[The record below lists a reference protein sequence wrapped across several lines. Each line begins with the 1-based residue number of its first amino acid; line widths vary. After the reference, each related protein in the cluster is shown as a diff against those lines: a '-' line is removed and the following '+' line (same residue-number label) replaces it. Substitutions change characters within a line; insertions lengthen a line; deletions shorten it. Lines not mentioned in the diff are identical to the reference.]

1 MRPSAGSCREYT
13 WSREGRCYTSPP
25 AVEVGGDGIGEIL
38 ANAWRRL
45 WRKQLLALYP
55 FALGLFNTLAFLAV
69 YSSLEPSLGL
79 SAFFRANFNRW
90 TYIQE
95 HSLQILTPGV
105 PLAVAAV
112 AAVAVC
118 VLAAAVR
125 APFFR
130 AVTGTH
136 YPLAPRSLGELLRLM
151 LFYMAT
157 YAVFTVLPYSLSP
170 QGIAFAILSWVLI
183 PLSALV
189 MFGDYVLVFEGLT
202 PWRAV
207 ARSVA
212 LLRKAWRPALATL
225 LLALLLWYLVSLLFD
240 RYYAGTGQ
248 IFLLFP
254 LSQLLVEA
262 MVTTVIDVL
271 LISTYDQYRG

>member
-1 MRPSAGSCREYT
+1 M
-13 WSREGRCYTSPP
+13 
-25 AVEVGGDGIGEIL
+25 GGDGIGEIL

-45 WRKQLLALYP
+45 RRKQFLALYP

-69 YSSLEPSLGL
+69 YSTLEPSISL
-79 SAFFRANFNRW
+79 SAFFRANFTRW

-95 HSLQILTPGV
+95 HSLQILAPGRT
-105 PLAVAAV
+105 LAVAVV
-112 AAVAVC
+112 AALAVC

-136 YPLAPRSLGELLRLM
+136 YPLAPQSAGELLRLA
-151 LFYMAT
+151 LLYMAT
-157 YAVFTVLPYSLSP
+157 YAIFTVLPYGLSAE
-170 QGIAFAILSWVLI
+170 GIAFAILSWILV
-183 PLSALV
+183 PLSALI
-189 MFGDYVLVFEGLT
+189 MFADYVLVFEGLT
-202 PWRAV
+202 PWRAI
-207 ARSVA
+207 ARSIA

-225 LLALLLWYLVSLLFD
+225 LLALLLWYLVSLLYD
-240 RYYAGTGQ
+240 RYYSGSGQ

-271 LISTYDQYRG
+271 LISTYDQHRG

>member
-1 MRPSAGSCREYT
+1 M
-13 WSREGRCYTSPP
+13 
-25 AVEVGGDGIGEIL
+25 
-38 ANAWRRL
+38 
-45 WRKQLLALYP
+45 ALYP

-79 SAFFRANFNRW
+79 NAFFHTNFTRW

-95 HSLQILTPGV
+95 HLARILTPGV
-105 PLAVAAV
+105 PLAVAVA

-118 VLAAAVR
+118 VLAAAAR

-136 YPLAPRSLGELLRLM
+136 YPLAPRSAGEILRLT

-157 YAVFTVLPYSLSP
+157 YAVFTLLPYSLAP
-170 QGIAFAILSWVLI
+170 DGIAFAILSWLLI
-183 PLSALV
+183 PLSALI

-202 PWRAV
+202 PWRAI
-207 ARSVA
+207 ARSMA
-212 LLRKAWRPALATL
+212 LLRKAWRPGLAVL

-240 RYYAGTGQ
+240 RYYAGSGP

-262 MVTTVIDVL
+262 LVTMVIDVL